1 MLQTIKRLL
10 LVAIAIALL
19 GMGWMAYYA
28 NTPLALPRVPAE
40 FTLKHGSSL
49 KSVARQLT
57 EAGVLQQ
64 SWSFTL
70 LVRVMGKASGIK
82 AGNYQLEQSIT
93 PLQLVHKISR
103 GDASMSE
110 ITFIEGW
117 TFKQLRDALDR
128 HPGVR
133 HDTAGLGEPEI
144 LAKIGVNA
152 ATAEGLLFPDTYY
165 FSSGMSDISLLQ
177 RAHQTMQ
184 THLAKA
190 WNEREAG
197 LPYTDPYQALV
208 MASIVERETG
218 QAAERPL
225 ISAVF
230 TNRLRIGMRLQ
241 TDPTVIYGMGEKFD
255 GNLRKQ
261 DLATDTAYN
270 TYTRAGLPPTPI
282 AMPGLDA
289 INAALRPAKTS
300 ALYFVAKGD
309 GTHHFSSSLAEHNR
323 AVARYQKAPAAR
335 SALN

>member
-1 MLQTIKRLL
+1 MLKTIKRLL
-10 LVAIAIALL
+10 LVAIAAVLL

-28 NTPLALPRVPAE
+28 NTPLVLPRVPTE

-70 LVRVMGKASGIK
+70 LVRAMGKASEIK

-93 PLQLVHKISR
+93 PLQLFHKISR

-117 TFKQLRDALDR
+117 TFKQLRNALDR

-133 HDTAGLGEPEI
+133 HDTAGLGEQEI

-165 FSSGMSDISLLQ
+165 FSSGMSDITLLQ
-177 RAHQTMQ
+177 RAYQTMQ

-190 WNEREAG
+190 WNERDTG

-261 DLATDTAYN
+261 DLVTDTPYN

-282 AMPGLDA
+282 AMPGLEA
-289 INAALRPAKTS
+289 INATLRPAKTPD
-300 ALYFVAKGD
+300 LYFVAKGD
-309 GTHHFSSSLAEHNR
+309 GTHQFSSSLAEHNR
-323 AVARYQKAPAAR
+323 AVARYQKAPAGR
-335 SALN
+335 STLN

>member
-1 MLQTIKRLL
+1 MLQMTKRLF
-10 LVAIAIALL
+10 LVAIAAGLL
-19 GMGWMAYYA
+19 GIGWMAYYA
-28 NTPLALPRVPAE
+28 NTPLTLPRVPAE

-49 KSVARQLT
+49 KGVARQLT

-70 LVRVMGKASGIK
+70 LVRIMGKASEIK
-82 AGNYQLEQSIT
+82 AGNYQLEQRVT
-93 PLQLVHKISR
+93 PLQLFHKISS

-117 TFKQLRDALDR
+117 TFKQLRSALDR

-133 HDTAGLGEPEI
+133 HDTMGLGEQEI
-144 LAKIGVNA
+144 LAKLGANA

-177 RAHQTMQ
+177 RAYQTMQ
-184 THLAKA
+184 IHLAKA
-190 WNEREAG
+190 WNEREEG
-197 LPYTDPYQALV
+197 LPYADPYQALV

-225 ISAVF
+225 ISGVF

-241 TDPTVIYGMGEKFD
+241 TDPTVIYGMGDKFE

-261 DLATDTAYN
+261 DLTTDTAYN
-270 TYTRAGLPPTPI
+270 TYTRTGLPPTPI

-289 INAALRPAKTS
+289 IHAALRPAKTS

-323 AVARYQKAPAAR
+323 AVARFQKAPASR
-335 SALN
+335 SR